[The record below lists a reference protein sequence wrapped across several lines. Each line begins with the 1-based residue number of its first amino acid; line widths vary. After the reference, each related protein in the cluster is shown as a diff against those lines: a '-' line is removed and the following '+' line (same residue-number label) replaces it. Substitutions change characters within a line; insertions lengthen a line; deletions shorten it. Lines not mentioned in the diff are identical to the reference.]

1 MSNEQDPSKS
11 SRFQSLEL
19 IGLAADEIDTYF
31 KMTGRGPVM
40 AGEIALLSNV
50 TIERANDIANT
61 LLQKGLV
68 REIPGKTPYY
78 SALPPYAALLNQIHQ
93 FKETIMNIQHTT
105 PQKVETRFKSI
116 QDQSE
121 KLQKFE
127 EYRDFVQKMKT
138 ELPSQIKTHF
148 ESFNKELEE
157 IKQFRDVK
165 KYIVN
170 LKDIVPADI
179 IKEFDVMETRLEKIK
194 SEISETFEK
203 QFRVP
208 AIKNMAEKIV
218 DRVVSREFNE
228 MTVHF
233 REKFVNTTQNMLD
246 QVINQLGSLSDSAI
260 DIGTDL
266 NSVFLEIE
274 SGLRS
279 TLDDLEQRI
288 TSVHDDVTSGIANL
302 KEMFQKEIFE
312 TISDDIIVN
321 IINQLE
327 LSEQTMKEFWERS
340 KEQSLLTYKDV
351 WFVQSEEGMIAEVNN
366 AVSRAKMRLH
376 IIAPRLEDVDII
388 ALSKCRH
395 HINIR
400 ICTNFNVG
408 NPEDMERLNQ
418 IKAIDNCQLRW
429 YPRENLWSI
438 NKDFEE
444 VVVCVVSKTETGQEI
459 AGMGS
464 VLEEHV
470 KLFAALLEDVW
481 IQSKRLEM
489 VGYR

>member
-1 MSNEQDPSKS
+1 MSNEEDSKS

-19 IGLAADEIDTYF
+19 IGLAADEIDTFF

-40 AGEIALLSNV
+40 AGEMALLSNITV
-50 TIERANDIANT
+50 ERAGEIANT
-61 LLQKGLV
+61 LLKKGLV

-93 FKETIMNIQHTT
+93 FKETIRNVQHTT
-105 PQKVETRFKSI
+105 PQKVESRFKDI
-116 QDQSE
+116 ADQSE

-127 EYRDFVQKMKT
+127 EYRHFVQKMKT
-138 ELPSQIKTHF
+138 ELPAQIKTHF
-148 ESFNKELEE
+148 NSFNKELEE

-179 IKEFDVMETRLEKIK
+179 IKEFDVMQSRLEKIK
-194 SEISETFEK
+194 SEISTTFEK
-203 QFRVP
+203 QFRVG
-208 AIKNMAEKIV
+208 AIKDMAEKIV
-218 DRVVSREFNE
+218 DRVVTREFNE
-228 MTVHF
+228 MTAHF
-233 REKFVNTTQNMLD
+233 KEKFVTTTQNMLD
-246 QVINQLGSLSDSAI
+246 QVVTQLGSLSDSAI

-266 NSVFLEIE
+266 NSVFLEID
-274 SGLRS
+274 SGLKT

-288 TSVHDDVTSGIANL
+288 TSVHDDVTAGIANL
-302 KEMFQKEIFE
+302 KTQFQTEILE
-312 TISDDIIVN
+312 TISDDIIIN

-340 KEQSLLTYKDV
+340 KQTTTVSFKDV
-351 WFVQSEEGMIAEVNN
+351 WFVRSQEGMIAEVNN
-366 AVSRAKMRLH
+366 AISRAKMRLH
-376 IIAPRLEDVDII
+376 LIAPNLADIDI
-388 ALSKCRH
+388 VALSKCRH

-400 ICTNFNVG
+400 ICTNFNVSDA
-408 NPEDMERLNQ
+408 EDQERLKQ
-418 IKAIDNCQLRW
+418 IREIDNAQIRW
-429 YPRENLWSI
+429 YPRQNLWSI

-444 VVVCVVSKTETGQEI
+444 VVVCVISDTEHGKQI

-464 VLEEHV
+464 ILEEHV

-489 VGYR
+489 V

>member
-50 TIERANDIANT
+50 TVERAGQIAQT

-127 EYRDFVQKMKT
+127 EYRGFVQKMKN

-148 ESFNKELEE
+148 ESFNKQLDE

-218 DRVVSREFNE
+218 ERVVSREFDE
-228 MTVHF
+228 ITVHF
-233 REKFVNTTQNMLD
+233 REKFVTTTQTMLD

-274 SGLRS
+274 SGLKS
-279 TLDDLEQRI
+279 TLDDLEQRM

-302 KEMFQKEIFE
+302 KSMFQKEIFE

-366 AVSRAKMRLH
+366 AVSRAKMRLQ
-376 IIAPRLEDVDII
+376 IIAPRLEDIDIV
-388 ALSKCRH
+388 ALSNCRH

-444 VVVCVVSKTETGQEI
+444 VVVSVVSKTETGQEI